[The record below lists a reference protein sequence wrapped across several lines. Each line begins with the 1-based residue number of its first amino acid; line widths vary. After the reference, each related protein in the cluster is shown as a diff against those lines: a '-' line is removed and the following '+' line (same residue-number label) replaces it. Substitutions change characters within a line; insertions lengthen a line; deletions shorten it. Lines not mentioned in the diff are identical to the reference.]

1 MDWLWITG
9 NLCRLLLNQLSVTPV
24 KMTAS
29 GQWYSPIQVKDILSV
44 GVQAPVLR
52 VTTPEKKGFENHIE
66 FPKHP
71 GPFRNMNSYLYW
83 VVK

>member
-52 VTTPEKKGFENHIE
+52 VTTPERKGFEN
-66 FPKHP
+66 FNCK
-71 GPFRNMNSYLYW
+71 YLQAFQKYELLF
-83 VVK
+83 VLSF